1 MTDYRGSHTA
11 PEDDGYSAPLSAVQ
25 ERFGPDV
32 LEQPDLYGSCDAET
46 VQQMTAAVDNPGAVV
61 RIYRAVP
68 PEYPEINR
76 GDWVT
81 LSRAYAHDHGYVD
94 GGSDWP
100 VVFADVPAQQVW
112 TDGNDP
118 SEYGYGGPD
127 LTGLTGYAE
136 ADAMPRPRQADRA
149 RWHRMTKRSGSSH
162 LVARVKN
169 AGSHP
174 CRRHRSQHRSAPSEN
189 QRVATGF
196 AITTRLS
203 RWA

>member
-46 VQQMTAAVDNPGAVV
+46 VQQMTTAVDNPDAVV

-136 ADAMPRPRQADRA
+136 ADAMPPPPASGPGQVAPDDEVIRFQPSRGA
-149 RWHRMTKRSGSSH
+149 REERKQPPVSPASQPAPERS
-162 LVARVKN
+162 
-169 AGSHP
+169 
-174 CRRHRSQHRSAPSEN
+174 
-189 QRVATGF
+189 
-196 AITTRLS
+196 I
-203 RWA
+203 